1 MLGCW
6 PRHQPTACGSF
17 PNANYF
23 GGSTVTLRAWDQTT
37 GTNGGLAN
45 TTTSGGTT
53 AFSSATDTAAI
64 TVLSVNDVPSFTK
77 GGDQVV
83 AEDAGAQSV
92 AGWATS
98 LSRGPANESGQT
110 LAFAITGN
118 SNAALFSAGPTVSP
132 TGTLTFTPAANANGT
147 STISLVIADNGGTA
161 NGGIDTSAAQ
171 SFVVSVGAVNDAPA
185 CADDAASTDE
195 DTPLNDSLA
204 CTDVEGDTLT
214 YAEVAGP
221 SDGTL
226 LLNPD
231 GTFTYTP
238 DPDFNGSD
246 SFTFTADDGS
256 AVSNV
261 ATFTIT
267 VPAVNDA
274 PVCADDTATTNED
287 TPLAGFVSCT
297 DVDGDTLTYAE
308 VTGPSNGTLAVNTDG
323 SFTYTPDADFNGSDS
338 FTFTADDGTE
348 SSNTATFT
356 ITVTAVNDAPV
367 CADDA
372 DSTDEDTPL
381 AGSVTCTDVDG
392 DALTYASGT
401 DPANG
406 TLTFN
411 PDGTFTYT
419 PDPDFNG
426 TDSFTFTAN
435 DGADGSN
442 TATVHHHGRGRQRRA
457 GLRRRCGHHRRGHTP
472 GRQPRLHR
480 RRGRWPDLCRG
491 QRPDQRQRS
500 CWLTDGDVHLYPGC
514 QLQRHRQLHLHGRR
528 RHRLL
533 EHRDRSPSRS
543 RPSTTRRCAP
553 TTRQSPTRTHPW
565 PARSPAPM
573 STVTR

>member
-1 MLGCW
+1 MAALGRAIGAVAVANARLLASA
-6 PRHQPTACGSF
+6 PANRLRF
-17 PNANYF
+17 VPNANFF

-83 AEDAGAQSV
+83 AEDAGAQTV
-92 AGWATS
+92 AGWATA

-118 SNAALFSAGPTVSP
+118 SNAGLFSAGPTVSP

-214 YAEVAGP
+214 YAEVTGP

-274 PVCADDTATTNED
+274 PVCADDAATTNED
-287 TPLAGFVSCT
+287 TPLADFVSCT

-308 VTGPSNGTLAVNTDG
+308 VSGPANGALVLAPDG
-323 SFTYTPDADFNGSDS
+323 TFTYTPDADFNGTDS
-338 FTFTADDGTE
+338 FTFSADDGTD

-367 CADDA
+367 CADDC
-372 DSTDEDTPL
+372 
-381 AGSVTCTDVDG
+381 GVHQRG
-392 DALTYASGT
+392 HASGR
-401 DPANG
+401 
-406 TLTFN
+406 L
-411 PDGTFTYT
+411 
-419 PDPDFNG
+419 
-426 TDSFTFTAN
+426 
-435 DGADGSN
+435 
-442 TATVHHHGRGRQRRA
+442 
-457 GLRRRCGHHRRGHTP
+457 GH
-472 GRQPRLHR
+472 LHR
-480 RRGRWPDLCRG
+480 CRR
-491 QRPDQRQRS
+491 
-500 CWLTDGDVHLYPGC
+500 
-514 QLQRHRQLHLHGRR
+514 
-528 RHRLL
+528 
-533 EHRDRSPSRS
+533 
-543 RPSTTRRCAP
+543 
-553 TTRQSPTRTHPW
+553 
-565 PARSPAPM
+565 
-573 STVTR
+573 

>member
-1 MLGCW
+1 MAANDIDTNGRVQVTFTGTAASAGSLTFTTTAFGQNNCAGQLFAQSGSNPAVTVSPPPNSAPVLAPAGNPTLGTILED
-6 PRHQPTACGSF
+6 PAADDGDDIPTLIAAGGAGYITDADAGALRGIAIVAADTTNGTWQYSTNSGGAWTAIGAVAVANARLLASAPANRLRF
-17 PNANYF
+17 VPNANYF
-23 GGSTVTLRAWDQTT
+23 GSSTVTLRAWDQTT

-226 LLNPD
+226 LLNPG

-246 SFTFTADDGS
+246 SFTFTADDDS

-274 PVCADDTATTNED
+274 PVCGDDTATT
-287 TPLAGFVSCT
+287 
-297 DVDGDTLTYAE
+297 
-308 VTGPSNGTLAVNTDG
+308 
-323 SFTYTPDADFNGSDS
+323 
-338 FTFTADDGTE
+338 
-348 SSNTATFT
+348 
-356 ITVTAVNDAPV
+356 
-367 CADDA
+367 
-372 DSTDEDTPL
+372 
-381 AGSVTCTDVDG
+381 
-392 DALTYASGT
+392 
-401 DPANG
+401 
-406 TLTFN
+406 
-411 PDGTFTYT
+411 
-419 PDPDFNG
+419 
-426 TDSFTFTAN
+426 
-435 DGADGSN
+435 
-442 TATVHHHGRGRQRRA
+442 
-457 GLRRRCGHHRRGHTP
+457 
-472 GRQPRLHR
+472 
-480 RRGRWPDLCRG
+480 RRGRPAGRLRLVHRCR
-491 QRPDQRQRS
+491 R
-500 CWLTDGDVHLYPGC
+500 
-514 QLQRHRQLHLHGRR
+514 
-528 RHRLL
+528 
-533 EHRDRSPSRS
+533 
-543 RPSTTRRCAP
+543 
-553 TTRQSPTRTHPW
+553 
-565 PARSPAPM
+565 
-573 STVTR
+573 